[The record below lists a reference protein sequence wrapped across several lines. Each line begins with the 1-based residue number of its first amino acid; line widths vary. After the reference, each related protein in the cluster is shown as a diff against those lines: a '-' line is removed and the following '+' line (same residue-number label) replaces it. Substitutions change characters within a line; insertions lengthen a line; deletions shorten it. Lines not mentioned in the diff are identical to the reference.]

1 MCVLTDESKT
11 ISICNKKTTKQV
23 DIKLVWNL
31 SIIITLFFSFWVW
44 ESSYDDDEYGDDDCK
59 VEFVMNIWI
68 YVFLNKDFLFLME
81 YHVFVLRNMR
91 VNVKTFST
99 PLFQQSIFFSPLICE
114 KSYSKYFV
122 INLDKHTFIYHVFR
136 LYLYEYLI
144 QLYWIMIISNSI
156 HP

>member
-44 ESSYDDDEYGDDDCK
+44 ESSDDDDEYGDDDCK

-114 KSYSKYFV
+114 KFYSKYFV

>member
-31 SIIITLFFSFWVW
+31 SIIITLFFFLLSLRVIRWW
-44 ESSYDDDEYGDDDCK
+44 WWIWRWWLQGRICNEY
-59 VEFVMNIWI
+59 MNICFSKQRFSFFNGI
-68 YVFLNKDFLFLME
+68 SCFRSQEHACQCKNILDT
-81 YHVFVLRNMR
+81 
-91 VNVKTFST
+91 TFSANN
-99 PLFQQSIFFSPLICE
+99 IFSPLICE
-114 KSYSKYFV
+114 QSYSKYSV
-122 INLDKHTFIYHVFR
+122 ITLDKHTFIYHVFR

>member
-1 MCVLTDESKT
+1 MCVLPDESKT

-68 YVFLNKDFLFLME
+68 YVFFKQRFSFFNGISCFRSQEHACQCKNILDT
-81 YHVFVLRNMR
+81 
-91 VNVKTFST
+91 TFSA
-99 PLFQQSIFFSPLICE
+99 INIFSPLICE